1 MDGASGYIKSSP
13 LLVSQPFFYFRCSH
27 ISWRRWRERI
37 WAPVSSG
44 WVRGRTSL
52 PAHGYWMEGEGE
64 SSVQAVQSH
73 ICTRWTCLLG
83 GWTSG
88 FGATHSMAVL
98 QVFQAKMLTSEE
110 GGLDADS
117 LRDLRRQT
125 WLYAPPK
132 PSAFDVQPDSFRA
145 PPLAHDNGDE
155 RGGQSSLPWRSGFVR
170 QPVWTSCGGLCGT
183 LHGGS
188 EVVSSD
194 ATLPPYAHQ
203 LFCCFQLP

>member
-125 WLYAPPK
+125 WLYAPP
-132 PSAFDVQPDSFRA
+132 SHRRSM
-145 PPLAHDNGDE
+145 
-155 RGGQSSLPWRSGFVR
+155 SSLIVLERHLWLTITEMKEADKVPFLDA
-170 QPVWTSCGGLCGT
+170 P
-183 LHGGS
+183 
-188 EVVSSD
+188 VSSGS
-194 ATLPPYAHQ
+194 
-203 LFCCFQLP
+203 LFGPAVEGFAERFTEAQK